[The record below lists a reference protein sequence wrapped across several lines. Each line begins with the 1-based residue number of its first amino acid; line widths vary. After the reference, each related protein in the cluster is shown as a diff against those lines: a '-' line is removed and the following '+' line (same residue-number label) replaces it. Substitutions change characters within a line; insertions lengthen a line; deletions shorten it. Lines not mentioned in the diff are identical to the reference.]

1 MALAQPTDGTLTVQG
16 AADYLGV
23 SEALI
28 RKMVLER
35 HVRYYKLGRFLRF
48 ERADLDACRV
58 PVEPVDPQQIPNKTV
73 QNPSLFR
80 AAGSRK

>member
-1 MALAQPTDGTLTVQG
+1 MAQAEPNDGTLTVQG
-16 AADYLGV
+16 AAAYLGV

-58 PVEPVDPQQIPNKTV
+58 PVEPVDPQQIPNKTLR
-73 QNPSLFR
+73 NPSLLR
-80 AAGSRK
+80 AVSSRK